1 MKKRLLFLI
10 LNYFAWLPLFIIQKP
25 WFMTYNHPS
34 TGNCS
39 LTDGWKVILHG
50 LKLDCTVAGYL
61 TIIPLLMTLLSTW
74 IPGKWYKKGIYAY
87 TIMALLLITAIFSVD
102 VALYSFWG
110 FRIDSTLFRMYK
122 SKLLTVRTGAIGQNY
137 INLWKSR
144 NLSLLT
150 KYVVGRN

>member
-39 LTDGWKVILHG
+39 LADGWKVILHG

-110 FRIDSTLFRMYK
+110 FRIDSTLFFYLQSPKDAFASIPARLFLQQTTSFLIY
-122 SKLLTVRTGAIGQNY
+122 STLGY
-137 INLWKSR
+137 IYLKR
-144 NLSLLT
+144 
-150 KYVVGRN
+150 

>member
-39 LTDGWKVILHG
+39 LADGWKVILHG

-74 IPGKWYKKGIYAY
+74 IPGKWYKRDLRIYHN
-87 TIMALLLITAIFSVD
+87 
-102 VALYSFWG
+102 
-110 FRIDSTLFRMYK
+110 
-122 SKLLTVRTGAIGQNY
+122 GAIANY
-137 INLWKSR
+137 SHILGR
-144 NLSLLT
+144 CRFVFLLGIQDRLHAFLLFT
-150 KYVVGRN
+150 IT